1 MDSIF
6 PPKTYYSDN
15 IGFYVENS
23 EQSIKQLL
31 ELQSESTKVAG
42 YKVNVK
48 KKKKKKKSIV
58 YSHISLLFLGGKY
71 SVFH

>member
-1 MDSIF
+1 MISQSCTVMDSIF

-48 KKKKKKKSIV
+48 KKKKKRNQLYI
-58 YSHISLLFLGGKY
+58 HISRYF
-71 SVFH
+71 S